1 MQPLEPVSAHEAH
14 HRPAERGWR
23 GRPVVLVGLMGAG
36 KSTIGRRLAKQI
48 GWRFVD
54 SDEEIEAAAGCR
66 IADIFSVHGE
76 PIFRD
81 LEQRVI
87 TRLLGEEPLVLATGP
102 LLRVD
107 FQDHVVLVGLR
118 LELIDL
124 TLTKRVVESFV
135 DIGGGEA
142 EAVHQRLAAV
152 VCNKHPIVDLACSI
166 GARYSAK
173 EKVSCDSRPCR
184 LSESYPSFHLL
195 RTCVC
200 RETGLRPQLQSVAQ

>member
-87 TRLLGEEPLVLATGP
+87 TRLLGEEPLVLATGGGAWMQPAVRAAIQAKATSVWLRAELEVLADRVSKRDHRP
-102 LLRVD
+102 LLEQGDKREILERLMAERYPVYGQADVVVD
-107 FQDHVVLVGLR
+107 SGHGPH
-118 LELIDL
+118 E
-124 TLTKRVVESFV
+124 RVVDRV
-135 DIGGGEA
+135 IEA
-142 EAVHQRLAAV
+142 LDSWQKEA
-152 VCNKHPIVDLACSI
+152 I
-166 GARYSAK
+166 
-173 EKVSCDSRPCR
+173 
-184 LSESYPSFHLL
+184 
-195 RTCVC
+195 
-200 RETGLRPQLQSVAQ
+200 